1 MRGDAVILIS
11 VIITDRNTDSGISTV
26 LQILTSEKRNSD
38 NTPQKD
44 CENTV
49 NSSIHIFNSLMT
61 KVPI

>member
-38 NTPQKD
+38 NTP
-44 CENTV
+44 
-49 NSSIHIFNSLMT
+49 
-61 KVPI
+61 